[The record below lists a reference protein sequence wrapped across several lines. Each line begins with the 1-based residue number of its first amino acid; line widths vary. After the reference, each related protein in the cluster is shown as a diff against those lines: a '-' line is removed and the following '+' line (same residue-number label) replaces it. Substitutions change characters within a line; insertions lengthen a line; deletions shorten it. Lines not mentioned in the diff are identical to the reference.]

1 MLRFILIIL
10 VGLYFSIPLL
20 FEQVFAT
27 ETKIIKMNG
36 VKWIVTF
43 EPGKEPILKPIDKK
57 VSPEPKP
64 EWQRK
69 TVKESKVVSTC
80 DDPMGCEMTIEGDCP
95 SCRTEVVREEVIE
108 IVHKTDFSD
117 FKDSLK
123 TEQNLIAMTNNELPL
138 YLTPYRSLRDT
149 GHPDW
154 ICFKVMY
161 TCTHG
166 DPITVKDLFAGK
178 MNASY
183 CKSRNFWAFDFANPL
198 KSCQHSE
205 ILNLQ

>member
-10 VGLYFSIPLL
+10 VTLFFGIPYLY
-20 FEQVFAT
+20 EQSLAS
-27 ETKIIKMNG
+27 ETKIIEMHGKE
-36 VKWIVTF
+36 WLVTF
-43 EPGKEPILKPIDKK
+43 EPGKEPTLKPLEKT
-57 VSPEPKP
+57 P

-69 TVKESKVVSTC
+69 TVTESKMVSTC
-80 DDPMGCEMTIEGDCP
+80 DDPMGCEMTNEGDCP
-95 SCRTEVVREEVIE
+95 SCRTEIVREEITE

-123 TEQNLIAMTNNELPL
+123 TEQNLIAMSDNELPL

-205 ILNLQ
+205 ILNL

>member
-10 VGLYFSIPLL
+10 VTLFFGIPYLY
-20 FEQVFAT
+20 EQSLAN
-27 ETKIIKMNG
+27 ETKIIELHGKE
-36 VKWIVTF
+36 WLVTF
-43 EPGKEPILKPIDKK
+43 EPGKEPMLKPLEK
-57 VSPEPKP
+57 SP

-69 TVKESKVVSTC
+69 TVTESKMVSTC
-80 DDPMGCEMTIEGDCP
+80 DDPMGCEMTDEGDCP

>member
-1 MLRFILIIL
+1 MLRLILIIL
-10 VGLYFSIPLL
+10 VTLFFGIPYLY
-20 FEQVFAT
+20 EQSLAN
-27 ETKIIKMNG
+27 ETKIIELHGKE
-36 VKWIVTF
+36 WLVTF
-43 EPGKEPILKPIDKK
+43 EPGKEPMLKPLEK
-57 VSPEPKP
+57 SP

-69 TVKESKVVSTC
+69 TVTESKMVSTC
-80 DDPMGCEMTIEGDCP
+80 DDPMGCEMTDEGDCP

>member
-1 MLRFILIIL
+1 MLRLILIIL
-10 VGLYFSIPLL
+10 VTLFFGIPYLY
-20 FEQVFAT
+20 EQSLAN
-27 ETKIIKMNG
+27 ETKIIELHGKE
-36 VKWIVTF
+36 WLVTF
-43 EPGKEPILKPIDKK
+43 EPGKEPMLKPLEKT
-57 VSPEPKP
+57 P

-69 TVKESKVVSTC
+69 TVTESKMVSTC
-80 DDPMGCEMTIEGDCP
+80 DDPMGCEMTDEGDCP

>member
-1 MLRFILIIL
+1 MLRLILIIL
-10 VGLYFSIPLL
+10 VTLFFGIPYLY
-20 FEQVFAT
+20 EQSLAN
-27 ETKIIKMNG
+27 ETKIIELHGKE
-36 VKWIVTF
+36 WLVTF
-43 EPGKEPILKPIDKK
+43 EPGKEPMLKPLEK
-57 VSPEPKP
+57 SP

-69 TVKESKVVSTC
+69 TVTESKMVSTC
-80 DDPMGCEMTIEGDCP
+80 DDPMGCEMTDEGDCP

-117 FKDSLK
+117 FKNSLK

>member
-1 MLRFILIIL
+1 MLRLILIIL
-10 VGLYFSIPLL
+10 VTLFFGIPYLY
-20 FEQVFAT
+20 EQSLAN
-27 ETKIIKMNG
+27 ETKIIELHGKE
-36 VKWIVTF
+36 WLVTF
-43 EPGKEPILKPIDKK
+43 EPGKEPMLKPLEK
-57 VSPEPKP
+57 SP

-69 TVKESKVVSTC
+69 TVTESKMVSTC
-80 DDPMGCEMTIEGDCP
+80 DDPMGCEMTDEGDCP

-183 CKSRNFWAFDFANPL
+183 CKSRNFWAFDFANHL